1 MADKK
6 FEAILTLLVPQV
18 IQLICENDSVDEMTA
33 SREFYESK
41 VYSLLEQEDTKLWH
55 FSPLTLFNMYDE
67 EKKDRVLRDTGGGI
81 NMSRQG
87 DFLIYC
93 VETYKNARHLTGKQ
107 VAELFTRYRVWE
119 YVYSCFEAL
128 HTTGANYI
136 VEDID
141 LYIEARKPA
150 MV

>member
-18 IQLICENDSVDEMTA
+18 VQLICVNYPVDEIA
-33 SREFYESK
+33 VSREYYESK
-41 VYSLLEQEDTKLWH
+41 VYSLLEQEGTKLWH
-55 FSPLTLFNMYDE
+55 FSPLTLFN
-67 EKKDRVLRDTGGGI
+67 I
-81 NMSRQG
+81 
-87 DFLIYC
+87 
-93 VETYKNARHLTGKQ
+93 
-107 VAELFTRYRVWE
+107 
-119 YVYSCFEAL
+119 FEAL

-150 MV
+150 MA

>member
-18 IQLICENDSVDEMTA
+18 VQLICENYPVGEVTA
-33 SREFYESK
+33 SKEFYESK

-55 FSPLTLFNMYDE
+55 FSPLTLFN
-67 EKKDRVLRDTGGGI
+67 I
-81 NMSRQG
+81 
-87 DFLIYC
+87 
-93 VETYKNARHLTGKQ
+93 
-107 VAELFTRYRVWE
+107 
-119 YVYSCFEAL
+119 FEAL

-150 MV
+150 MA